1 MANAQINV
9 KFITNR
15 WDNLAF
21 NGIYRVNR
29 RTDNK
34 IFWRCTTS
42 GCSASISTENDI
54 PTGFG
59 QQQHTHA
66 ADHTEVVAKQIMTAI
81 SIRCTDEVR
90 PIPSIFSEEL
100 NKLRDNEWD
109 DTSREL
115 IERLP
120 TFITARSS
128 IFRARRKQT
137 PPLPKT
143 TADIRLEGKWT
154 ETETGQPFLLL
165 DNIFQNNTILAFA
178 TTYNL
183 QDLAASETFFCDG
196 TLYTCP
202 SLIDLMTY
210 ADSASELLH

>member
-15 WDNLAF
+15 RGGRNLAF
-21 NGIYRVNR
+21 NGYIYRVNR

-59 QQQHTHA
+59 RQQHTHA

-81 SIRCTDEVR
+81 SRRCTDEVR

-115 IERLP
+115 IERLL
-120 TFITARSS
+120 S
-128 IFRARRKQT
+128 T
-137 PPLPKT
+137 PPGHHSTEP
-143 TADIRLEGKWT
+143 AGNRHHHFQRLQQTSDWRGN
-154 ETETGQPFLLL
+154 GQRQRR
-165 DNIFQNNTILAFA
+165 DNHSF
-178 TTYNL
+178 Y
-183 QDLAASETFFCDG
+183 
-196 TLYTCP
+196 
-202 SLIDLMTY
+202 
-210 ADSASELLH
+210 